1 MNTIGGLTEQMLA
14 LTIRNYGPKSIGA
27 NNREQDMTRSS
38 ERTQPELWF
47 LTGSQ
52 HLYGD
57 ETLKQ
62 VAENSK
68 RIAAGIDGSGKL
80 PAKVVW
86 KPVLTGPDAIRD
98 VCLEA
103 NAAPECAGVVTWM
116 HTFSP
121 AKMWIAGLSRL
132 QKPLAHLHTQ
142 YNRELPWS
150 EIDMDF
156 MNLNQSA
163 HGDREYGFI
172 AARLRLKRQVVVG
185 HWQDPDVLDELAGWS
200 NAALALNESRT
211 LKIARFGGMNMR
223 EVAVTGGDRVE
234 AQIQLGW
241 SVNGYAVGDLASRVA
256 EVADPEIDRLLEE
269 YEGSYE
275 LAPALLRGGEKR
287 EHLRYAARLEFAMR
301 AFLEEGGFGAF
312 TTTFE
317 DLHGLKQLPGFACQ
331 RLMAQ
336 GYGFGAE
343 GDWKTAALVRLAKVM
358 SAGRA
363 GGVSFM
369 EDYTYHLVKGQ
380 ERILGA
386 HMLEV
391 CPSIAGAKPTLE
403 VHPLD
408 IGGKAAPPRL
418 VFTANA
424 GPAVNA
430 TLLDMGGRMRLIVAE
445 LDVVEPEHA
454 MPRLP
459 TARALWIPRPNFK
472 RGAQGWIEAGGGH
485 HSAFCQ
491 AVTAEEWE
499 SFGAMA
505 GLEVIRLGSDLDMR
519 ALRNELRWN
528 ELAYKLGH

>member
-1 MNTIGGLTEQMLA
+1 
-14 LTIRNYGPKSIGA
+14 
-27 NNREQDMTRSS
+27 MTRAS
-38 ERTQPELWF
+38 ESASRELWF

-62 VAENSK
+62 VAENSR
-68 RIAAGIDGSGKL
+68 RIANGIDSSGAL
-80 PAKVVW
+80 PAKLVW
-86 KPVLTGPDAIRD
+86 KPVLTGPDSIRD
-98 VCLEA
+98 VCLAA

-121 AKMWIAGLSRL
+121 AKMWIAGLTRL

-142 YNRELPWS
+142 FNSELPWG

-172 AARLRLKRQVVVG
+172 AARLRLKRKVVVG
-185 HWQDPDVLDELAGWS
+185 HWQDPDTVKELAGWANS
-200 NAALALNESRT
+200 ALAIAESSQ
-211 LKIARFGGMNMR
+211 LKVARFGGMNMR

-241 SVNGYAVGDLASRVA
+241 SVNGYGVGDLAGRVA
-256 EVADPEIDRLLEE
+256 EVTDAQVDTQVEE
-269 YEGSYE
+269 YEASYS
-275 LAPALLRGGEKR
+275 LAPALVRGGEKR
-287 EHLRYAARLEFAMR
+287 ENLRYAARQELAMR

-358 SAGRA
+358 TGSRP

-369 EDYTYHLVKGQ
+369 EDYTYHLVKGK

-391 CPSIAGAKPTLE
+391 CPSIAEGKPALE

-408 IGGKAAPPRL
+408 IGGKADPPRL
-418 VFTANA
+418 VFTARR

-430 TLLDMGGRMRLIVAE
+430 TLVDMGGRMRLIVAE

-454 MPRLP
+454 MPKLP
-459 TARALWIPRPNFK
+459 TARAVWVPRPDFK
-472 RGAQGWIEAGGGH
+472 RGAQGWLEAGGGH

-491 AVTAEEWE
+491 AVTTEEWE
-499 SFGAMA
+499 DFGAMA
-505 GLEVIRLGSDLDMR
+505 GLEVIRLGADLDLR
-519 ALRNELRWN
+519 SLRNELRWN
-528 ELAYKLGH
+528 DVAYNLGR

>member
-1 MNTIGGLTEQMLA
+1 M
-14 LTIRNYGPKSIGA
+14 KSDSEGTP
-27 NNREQDMTRSS
+27 REI
-38 ERTQPELWF
+38 WF

-57 ETLKQ
+57 ETLAR
-62 VAENSK
+62 VAENSQ
-68 RIAAGIDGSGKL
+68 RIAASIDGSGRL
-80 PAKVVW
+80 PARVVW
-86 KPVLTGPDAIRD
+86 KPVLTGPDAVRE
-98 VCLEA
+98 VCLA
-103 NAAPECAGVVTWM
+103 ATAAPECAGVITWM

-121 AKMWIAGLSRL
+121 AKMWIAGLTRL

-142 YNRELPWS
+142 YNSELPWG

-172 AARLRLKRQVVVG
+172 GARLRMKRKVVVG
-185 HWQDPDVLDELAGWS
+185 HWQDAEVIEELAGWARS
-200 NAALALNESRT
+200 ALAIDASKD
-211 LKIARFGGMNMR
+211 LKVARFGGMNMR

-234 AQIQLGW
+234 AQIRLGW
-241 SVNGYAVGDLASRVA
+241 SINGYGVGDLVGLIA
-256 EVADPEIDRLLEE
+256 EVTDAEVDRLLQE
-269 YEGSYE
+269 YEDTYT
-275 LAPALLRGGEKR
+275 LAASLLKDGDKR
-287 EHLRYAARLEFAMR
+287 ESLRYAARQEIAMR
-301 AFLEEGGFGAF
+301 TFLEDGGFGAF

-358 SAGRA
+358 TGARA

-369 EDYTYHLVKGQ
+369 EDYTYHLVRGK

-386 HMLEV
+386 HMIEV
-391 CPSIAGAKPTLE
+391 CPSIADGKPSLE
-403 VHPLD
+403 IHTLD
-408 IGGKAAPPRL
+408 IGGRADLPRL
-418 VFTANA
+418 VFTARP

-430 TLLDMGGRMRLIVAE
+430 TLVDMGGRMRLILAE
-445 LDVVEPEHA
+445 LDVVTPEHP
-454 MPRLP
+454 MPKLP
-459 TARALWIPRPNFK
+459 TARAVWIPRPDFK

-491 AVTAEEWE
+491 AVSSQEWE
-499 SFGAMA
+499 DFGRMA
-505 GLEVIRLGSDLDMR
+505 GLEVIRLDADLDLR
-519 ALRNELRWN
+519 TLRNELRWN
-528 ELAYKLGH
+528 DVAFKLEH